1 MQKSLIR
8 NGPVELRMARFIE
21 NCSGRI
27 FDHVDMLHTDGW
39 IVGVVSFHGGIVVTL
54 DLALQRLFPNLTQL
68 VPA

>member
-8 NGPVELRMARFIE
+8 NGAVELQMARFIE

-39 IVGVVSFHGGIVVTL
+39 IVGVASFYGGIVVTL
-54 DLALQRLFPNLTQL
+54 DRALQRLFPNLTQL